1 MKQVVILYEQN
12 GNMNCAEVIL
22 YDEIHDAVPYIKE
35 LLKNWDINNE
45 QYQSQIEE
53 AVTIEDIQVL
63 IEENAIYTTQVHVVD
78 KINPEV

>member
-22 YDEIHDAVPYIKE
+22 YDEIHDAVPYIKK